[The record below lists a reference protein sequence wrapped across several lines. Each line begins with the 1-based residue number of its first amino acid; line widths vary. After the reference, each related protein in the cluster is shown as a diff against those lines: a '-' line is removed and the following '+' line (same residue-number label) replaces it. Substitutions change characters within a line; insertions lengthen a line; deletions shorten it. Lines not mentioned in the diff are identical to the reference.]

1 MICRLTLYCILVIGL
16 SLNSY
21 GQTVSIQSRSEVC
34 LNDVITFEPVITG
47 TASGYNWAFGDNSS
61 STQRVTSHTYST
73 AGTVTVTLTVNFG
86 GTTQSATKTITVHD
100 LPTADFTLDGSNYCF
115 LTQDICLTDKS
126 TMGSTTSGYAKR
138 TVLWGDGSVNSS
150 LSPGSNPSVCYGSY
164 PSIANNPYTII
175 VEVVNDKG
183 CEDKWQ
189 QNINVLKDYE
199 VSYSHKTEKA
209 TCDYQEVCF
218 TNDSTSQL
226 SDIASFE
233 WDYGDGTTNTTNWS
247 GECHQYTTSGTF
259 RATLTVKL
267 KNGCEATYSRVFPIN
282 IFQFQTS
289 VVPPLDSIK
298 CFPEPF
304 RFSNALI
311 NGANYQ
317 WILYTLDSNFVATA
331 GSGLVQN
338 VIPPYPGDFLVRLSL
353 TVGACVQVSEFHQ
366 IRSEGVSSEVVV
378 LNAKQ
383 CLSMD
388 TVYTIGKTIK
398 HPDAI
403 LKYSWDFDDSDASN
417 CTGWRS
423 NCNLDTN
430 PNSRHLY
437 SDTGCYTIFLEV
449 EDIVSGCKSASEGV
463 YTSVAID
470 YSSFKWSQKKLCTGF
485 KKEYGIRLEY
495 DICDGGVS
503 VCADSLM
510 DSKLFKPVSGDIR
523 YPQVADPD
531 GWVTLGVAMTVGS
544 DKVYR
549 SHDLSDFYIDSSR
562 ICNDTQWYH
571 HRFRFSP
578 EPKASFQLISGG
590 ECLPATD
597 TLRYTGGEGETLSFI
612 KYSWDNAHPI
622 STDTIKNDTLPD
634 LIHTYTEQGRHD
646 IYALL
651 QNVSGCYSTYRNSQL
666 LGYFNVIN
674 APVNLCVD
682 KDFTPRDSILYF
694 DDPRMYWRDPNRPES
709 MSWDFGDGGG
719 FTATGPL
726 PTHSYGAKG
735 RYEIRLASEDGRG
748 CKDTTTHL
756 IDVGSIN
763 AAIKS
768 AGQDY
773 LCDQIVQFFDSSYFD
788 IGASTDFITDYYW
801 DFGDFTTTSILQN
814 PFHYY
819 STNGN
824 FILTLAVKTDGG
836 CIDTARIPVYLKGPE
851 PYFDIT
857 SDTMGCV
864 PFTATFKSTSNN
876 TRTFIWRMGDQSQT
890 SIYAS
895 KDTVFSFIYST
906 PGEYFIYLEGSDSFV
921 NEAAGNTYQCSALFP
936 DTNRRDYPYR
946 KIIVLPVPEVSFN
959 IPEPICVGD
968 TVLITDE
975 SDDVYTNYNW
985 SFNGRDTTSQEDLKY
1000 VFKEEGLFTV
1010 NYRPTYLP
1018 DSSFQRHCFDSFS
1031 NDVEVFSVE
1040 AGFSFEEQGLCSEY
1054 IFTDSS
1060 VNATSYVWD
1069 FDHPKSGARNA
1080 STSASTSHV
1089 YGQDTGTYTACLA
1102 VQSIQGCKDTFCAD
1116 LLVEYIKSLDLYN
1129 VFTPNSD
1136 GTNDTFYLDIVNQ
1149 RKYIMKIYNRW
1160 GELMFESFDPKQGW
1174 DGNHLLSAEPM
1185 PEGTYFWVLDYG
1197 YNCERDDRLA
1207 EGIVELIRQ

>member
-1 MICRLTLYCILVIGL
+1 MLSRLFFLKLFFIGASL
-16 SLNSY
+16 SGY
-21 GQTVSIQSRSEVC
+21 AQTVSIQSPSEVC

-47 TASGYNWAFGDNSS
+47 TASGYSWAFGDNST
-61 STQRVTSHTYST
+61 STQRITSHTYST
-73 AGTVTVTLTVNFG
+73 AGSVTVTLTVTFG
-86 GTTQSATKTITVHD
+86 GTTQSASKTVIVHD
-100 LPTADFTLDGSNYCF
+100 LPTAGFTLDGSNFCF
-115 LTQDICLTDKS
+115 LNQDVCLTDKS
-126 TMGSTTSGYAKR
+126 TMGSTTSGYATR

-150 LSPGSNPSVCYGSY
+150 LSPGSNLTVCYGSY
-164 PSIANNPYTII
+164 PSIASNPYTII

-199 VSYSHKTEKA
+199 VSYSYQTEKA
-209 TCDYQEVCF
+209 TCDSQEVCF
-218 TNDSTSQL
+218 TNDSSSKL
-226 SDIASFE
+226 SDIESFE

-247 GECHQYTTSGTF
+247 GECHQYTTSGTY

-289 VVPPLDSIK
+289 VVPPLDSVK
-298 CFPEPF
+298 CFPETF

-311 NGANYQ
+311 NGAKYQ
-317 WILYTLDSNFVATA
+317 WIIYTLDSSFVANV
-331 GSGLVQN
+331 GQGLVQN
-338 VIPPYPGDFLVRLSL
+338 IIPPFPGDFLVRLSM
-353 TVGACVQVSEFHQ
+353 TVGECVQVSGFYK
-366 IRSEGVSSEVVV
+366 IRSEGVTSEIVV

-388 TVYTIGKTIK
+388 TVYTIGQTFK

-403 LKYSWDFDDSDASN
+403 LKYSWDFGDPDASN

-423 NCNLDTN
+423 NCNFDTDS
-430 PNSRHLY
+430 NSRHLY
-437 SDTGCYTIFLEV
+437 SGTGCDTIFLEV
-449 EDIVSGCKSASEGV
+449 EDIVSGCKSESEEV
-463 YTSVAID
+463 YTSVVCD
-470 YSSFKWSQKKLCTGF
+470 YSSFKWSIKRPCIGF
-485 KKEYGIRLEY
+485 KSEYGVRLAY
-495 DICDGGVS
+495 DICDGLVE
-503 VCADSLM
+503 VCSDSLM
-510 DSKLFKPVSGDIR
+510 DSKLFKPVKGDIL

-531 GWVTLGVAMTVGS
+531 GWVTLGIAMTVGS
-544 DKVYR
+544 AKVFR

-562 ICNDTQWYH
+562 ICTDTQWYH
-571 HRFRFSP
+571 HRFRLFP
-578 EPKASFQLISGG
+578 EPLASFDLKSGG
-590 ECLPATD
+590 DCLPTTD
-597 TLRYTGGEGETLSFI
+597 TLRYIGEEEDKLSFI
-612 KYSWDNAHPI
+612 KYSWDNALPLT
-622 STDTIKNDTLPD
+622 TDTIKNDTLPD
-634 LIHTYTEQGRHD
+634 LLHTYTEQGRHD

-651 QNVSGCYSTYRNSQL
+651 QDTNGCYSTYSFRQK

-674 APVNLCVD
+674 APVNLCLG

-694 DDPRMYWRDPNRPES
+694 DDPRMYWRIPTRPES

-719 FTATGPL
+719 FTAVGPL

-735 RYEIRLASEDGRG
+735 RYEIRLASEDSRG
-748 CKDTTTHL
+748 CRDTTTHL

-788 IGASTDFITDYYW
+788 IGATTDFIRDYYW

-864 PFTATFKSTSNN
+864 PFAATFKSTSNN
-876 TRTFIWRMGDQSQT
+876 TRTFIWRMGDQAQT

-895 KDTVFSFIYST
+895 KDTIFSFTYDT

-946 KIIVLPVPEVSFN
+946 KIIVLPTPEVSFN
-959 IPEPICVGD
+959 IPEPICVGV

-975 SDDVYTNYNW
+975 SDDVYTAYNW
-985 SFNGRDTTSQEDLKY
+985 SINDEDTSTKVDLSY
-1000 VFKEEGLFTV
+1000 VFKEEGLYTI
-1010 NYRPTYLP
+1010 NYKPTYIP
-1018 DSSFQRHCFDSFS
+1018 DSSFQRHCYDSFS
-1031 NDVEVFSVE
+1031 NQVEVFSVK
-1040 AGFSFEEQGLCSEY
+1040 AGFSYEEQGLCSEY

-1060 VNATSYVWD
+1060 ENATSYIWD
-1069 FDHPKSGARNA
+1069 FDHPKSGKRNT
-1080 STSASTSHV
+1080 STDANTSHI

-1102 VQSIQGCKDTFCAD
+1102 VESLEGCRDTLCAE
-1116 LLVEYIKSLDLYN
+1116 LPVEYIKDLELYN
-1129 VFTPNSD
+1129 VFTPNTD
-1136 GTNDTFYLDIVNQ
+1136 GTNDIFYLDIVNQ
-1149 RKYIMKIYNRW
+1149 RRFVLKIYNRW
-1160 GELMFESFDPKQGW
+1160 GELMFESKNPQKGW
-1174 DGNHLLSAEPM
+1174 DGRHENTKKLM

-1207 EGIVELIRQ
+1207 EGQVELIRD